1 VRVRIYRRSAAI
13 AAIVSAAVLS
23 QAVAPAAVAA
33 DYPVVV
39 SFPTPT
45 VTVEYGQSWSI
56 PVYTD
61 FGFIQHIYYTGSEV
75 VTATGVPSGFA
86 PDYYF
91 AAPYDGETGVIY
103 APYGVAPL
111 GAGSYTFSVSGTY
124 TDWADTYTAQTTA
137 PATLKIEKA
146 KLGIDLRVLADPSNV
161 DEAIVT
167 ATFTGRF
174 VDEYSSSF
182 FDGAAISPAGTW
194 QITIKDKSGEVAIE
208 STVERAAGDD
218 ILATSFYWPDAEPGV
233 NYTATATFT
242 PSGASANNF
251 SVTPATSFSYTGP
264 ETQRPQ
270 LTSTATSKP
279 DPDLPESTGLG
290 VPLWLLIVIVLL
302 VLGLAAL
309 VTVLAIRL
317 RRRPAQS
324 TAEVT
329 K

>member
-1 VRVRIYRRSAAI
+1 MSAVA
-13 AAIVSAAVLS
+13 LS
-23 QAVAPAAVAA
+23 QTAASAAVAA
-33 DYPVVV
+33 DYPVIV

-61 FGFIQHIYYTGSEV
+61 FGFVQHIYYTNSEV
-75 VTATGVPSGFA
+75 VTATGVPGGYVPA
-86 PDYYF
+86 YYF
-91 AAPYDGETGVIY
+91 AAPYDGETGAIY
-103 APYGVAPL
+103 APYGADPL
-111 GAGSYTFSVSGTY
+111 NVGTYTFSVSGSY
-124 TDWADTYTAQTTA
+124 TDWADTYTTEATT

-167 ATFTGRF
+167 AKFTGRF
-174 VDEYSSSF
+174 VDEYSSSY

-194 QITIKDKSGEVAIE
+194 QITIKDKSGQVAIE

-233 NYTATATFT
+233 NYTATAVFT

-251 SVTPATSFSYTGP
+251 SVTPAASFAYTGP
-264 ETQRPQ
+264 DPQRPL

-279 DPDLPESTGLG
+279 DPDLPEATGLG
-290 VPLWLLIVIVLL
+290 VPLWLIIVVVLL
-302 VLGLAAL
+302 ILGLAAL

-317 RRRPAQS
+317 RRRPAPGA
-324 TAEVT
+324 TEVT